1 MSFFS
6 LLDSLGGGTGSI
18 WGSSGPR
25 QTDSGQ
31 GESKP
36 LSIAG
41 GSGLSGSGEN
51 VGRRACEEGRT
62 IGIGSP
68 GGGGRGSITW
78 AGNGEV
84 G

>member
-18 WGSSGPR
+18 GGSSGAR

-31 GESKP
+31 GESRP
-36 LSIAG
+36 LSIGA
-41 GSGLSGSGEN
+41 SGLSGRGEN
-51 VGRRACEEGRT
+51 VGRRACEFGR
-62 IGIGSP
+62 IGGGST
-68 GGGGRGSITW
+68 GGGGRGSVTG
-78 AGNGEV
+78 AGMGDL